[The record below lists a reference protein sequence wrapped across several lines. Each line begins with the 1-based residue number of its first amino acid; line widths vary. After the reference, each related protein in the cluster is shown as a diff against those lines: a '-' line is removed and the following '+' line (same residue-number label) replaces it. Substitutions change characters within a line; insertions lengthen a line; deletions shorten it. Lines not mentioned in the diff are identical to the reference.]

1 MRRAI
6 SVILIVMGIILLYWG
21 YDLQQRLDMQLIRE
35 VTGEPPEAVWQYYI
49 TGTISLLLGGFGLW
63 KFRG

>member
-6 SVILIVMGIILLYWG
+6 SVVLIVMGAILLYWG
-21 YDLQQRLDMQLIRE
+21 YDLHQQLDVQMIRE
-35 VTGEPPEAVWQYYI
+35 ITGEPPEAVWQYYI
-49 TGTISLLLGGFGLW
+49 TGSIALLLGSYGLW

>member
-6 SVILIVMGIILLYWG
+6 SVILVVMGIILLYWG
-21 YDLQQRLDMQLIRE
+21 YDLQQQLDMKLIRE
-35 VTGEPPEAVWQYYI
+35 ITGERPEAVWQYYI
-49 TGTISLLLGGFGLW
+49 TGSIALILGCYGFW